1 MKKLEGWGG
10 GGRES
15 SKLCIPVPKKPIRT
29 TSLSNVQRH
38 IIISKEKEAEG
49 GTKLYFD

>member
-10 GGRES
+10 GERES

-38 IIISKEKEAEG
+38 IITSKEKEAG
-49 GTKLYFD
+49 GRDEALF